1 MRSFLVAAIATM
13 AMLSTAAAS
22 DAIKYKAIGPIDV
35 DELPYI
41 SQEKRDFLE
50 EKIADENIKKTII
63 IAISEDDT
71 MWAFWSKDR
80 STRDRFRI
88 AMQLC
93 EHDSGGQCG
102 LAAVNGK
109 MVEFKLFPR
118 QLTYPEKFDKMVI
131 PFLRKRA
138 LTKVRNSYPKGK
150 RNRALAL
157 SWSGLSWGYSV
168 GQSSVEVARSNALAF
183 CRRGAQEW
191 DNCFLYDVNG
201 RVVFTPETDIYG
213 AN

>member
-1 MRSFLVAAIATM
+1 MRTFVLAAIVTM
-13 AMLSTAAAS
+13 AMLSTAVAA
-22 DAIKYKAIGPIDV
+22 DAIKYKVIGPIDV
-35 DELPYI
+35 SKIPYV
-41 SQEKRDFLE
+41 SDLVRQEIENSLANE
-50 EKIADENIKKTII
+50 EVKNTLVLVVGKNGEAEG
-63 IAISEDDT
+63 
-71 MWAFWSKDR
+71 WSGKDR

-88 AMQLC
+88 SMQLC
-93 EHDSGGQCG
+93 EHNSGGPCG

-109 MVEFKLFPR
+109 MVEFKIFPR
-118 QLTYPEKFDKMVI
+118 QLTYPEKFDKMAI

-138 LTKVRNSYPKGK
+138 LTKVRNGYPKGK

-168 GQSSVEVARSNALAF
+168 GQSSVEVARRNALSF

-201 RVVFTPETDIYG
+201 RVVFTPQTDIYG